1 MYGLPGDRLKL
12 TRQEKEMAHN
22 EKVKAALNAI
32 DAVFGDMSV
41 SQEQTLESLGTL
53 LDEIEMKIE
62 AIQCDIDDLLASPVI
77 D

>member
-1 MYGLPGDRLKL
+1 
-12 TRQEKEMAHN
+12 MAHN

-32 DAVFGDMSV
+32 DAVFGDMGV